1 MRINMDKYAA
11 LTSRSA
17 KIDKTILEHIG
28 QCVNLKSYVENL
40 LLNPTEDNIK
50 EVQDFFNDAVN
61 GMVAVGNSI
70 STFIK
75 TVQSDDGS
83 VEEVDVLEDEDGVR
97 LM

>member
-1 MRINMDKYAA
+1 MDKYAA

-28 QCVNLKSYVENL
+28 QCVTLKAYVEDVL
-40 LLNPTEDNIK
+40 LDPTEDNIK
-50 EVQDFFNDAVN
+50 EIQDFFNTTVN
-61 GMVAVGNSI
+61 SMVAVGNSI

-75 TVQSDDGS
+75 TVQSDDGH
-83 VEEVDVLEDEDGVR
+83 VEEVDILEDEDGTR